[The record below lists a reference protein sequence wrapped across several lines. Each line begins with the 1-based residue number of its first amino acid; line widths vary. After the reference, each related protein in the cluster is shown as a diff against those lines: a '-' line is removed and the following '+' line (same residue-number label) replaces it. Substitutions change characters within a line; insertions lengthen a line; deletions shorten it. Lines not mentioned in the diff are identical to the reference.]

1 MFGLFK
7 GRDFETDLLRAL
19 DQRDV
24 TELGGAIRR
33 HGPDAVDRDG
43 RTALINA
50 AQRNDLVAAGI
61 ALDAGCA
68 VDAVDKQGL
77 TSLHFAV
84 IASSLP
90 MVELLLRAGAA
101 VDPRDGW
108 GNTPLNRAVPLPQQS
123 DAEALVSR
131 LVAAGADPGIANHSG
146 VYPASWVDSD
156 PRLATLL
163 RRST

>member
-1 MFGLFK
+1 MFGVFK
-7 GRDFETDLLRAL
+7 GRDFETALLRAL

-24 TELGGAIRR
+24 TALGRAIRK

-50 AQRNDLVAAGI
+50 ASRNDLVAAGI

-68 VDAVDKQGL
+68 VDAADKQGL

-90 MVELLLRAGAA
+90 MADLLLRAGAA
-101 VDPRDGW
+101 VDPRDSW
-108 GNTPLNRAVPLPQQS
+108 GNIPLNRAVPLPHQS

-131 LVAAGADPGIANHSG
+131 LIAAGADPDVANHSG
-146 VYPASWVDSD
+146 VHPASWAGSD

-163 RRST
+163 QRST